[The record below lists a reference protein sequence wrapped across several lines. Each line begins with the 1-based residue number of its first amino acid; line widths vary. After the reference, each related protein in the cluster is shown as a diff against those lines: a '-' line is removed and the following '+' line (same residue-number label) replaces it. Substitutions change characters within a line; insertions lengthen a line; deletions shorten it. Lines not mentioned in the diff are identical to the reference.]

1 MKNENEKTYEKK
13 RNLKMKEKKIAIV
26 VTVLIFATILLS
38 AKLKKSFVIT
48 PEKAI
53 IGIIKAA
60 GKNNTGKYLTYFCD
74 ELRTILKD
82 QRNTMGDESFSR
94 RIMKNYR
101 DLMGVAISDQ
111 KEINDNM
118 INVKVELVF
127 EDINEIKSYILKKI
141 GDNWKI
147 KKIIS
152 HKNV

>member
-1 MKNENEKTYEKK
+1 MKG
-13 RNLKMKEKKIAIV
+13 KKIAIV
-26 VTVLIFATILLS
+26 VTVLICATILLS
-38 AKLKKSFVIT
+38 AKVKKSFVIT

-60 GKNNTGKYLTYFCD
+60 EENNTGKYVTYFCE
-74 ELRTILKD
+74 ELRTVLED
-82 QRNTMGDESFSR
+82 QRDTMGDESFSR

-101 DLMGVAISDQ
+101 DLMRVAISDQ
-111 KEINDNM
+111 KEIRGGM
-118 INVKVELVF
+118 INIKVELVF
-127 EDINEIKSYILKKI
+127 EDTNEIKSYILKKI